1 MNENIFN
8 DLTDAIVNGNME
20 KAEELTKKALE
31 VGIPPLD
38 IFKKGLSKGL
48 ELVGEKFSK
57 LELFLTDMMLSAD
70 AVKASMDIL
79 KPRMT
84 TDKLQEVELGKIV
97 IGTVSGDIHDIG
109 KNLVSIMLSVA
120 GFEIHD
126 LGVDVATKTFV
137 KVAEEKDANIIALS
151 SLMTTT
157 RAYQKEVIRYLQDTG
172 KRSKYFVIVG
182 GGAVTSDWAKEIKAD
197 GYGKHAED
205 GLKICRELIDKKVPP
220 PLDSPI
226 IIE

>member
-1 MNENIFN
+1 SIE
-8 DLTDAIVNGNME
+8 
-20 KAEELTKKALE
+20 
-31 VGIPPLD
+31 
-38 IFKKGLSKGL
+38 
-48 ELVGEKFSK
+48 
-57 LELFLTDMMLSAD
+57 
-70 AVKASMDIL
+70 IL
-79 KPRMT
+79 KPRMIS
-84 TDKLQEVELGKIV
+84 DKLEEIKFGKVV

-120 GFEIHD
+120 GFEVYD

-137 KVAEEKDANIIALS
+137 KKAEEKDANIIALS

-157 RAYQKEVIRYLQDTG
+157 RAYQKEVIKYLQDTG
-172 KRSKYFVIVG
+172 KRFKYFVVVG

-205 GLKICRELIDKKVPP
+205 GVKICKELLGKKVSP
-220 PLDSPI
+220 PLNSPI